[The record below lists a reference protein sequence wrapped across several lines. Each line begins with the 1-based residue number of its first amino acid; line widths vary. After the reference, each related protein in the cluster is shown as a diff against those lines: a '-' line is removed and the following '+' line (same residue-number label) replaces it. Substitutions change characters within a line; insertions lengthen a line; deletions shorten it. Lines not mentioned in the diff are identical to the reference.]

1 MKRKFIL
8 ALFLLLGFIQD
19 NKSYGQIACDYNN
32 IGSIYSL
39 NANDYPFLLSS
50 GITASVTYNLFN
62 PAYGM
67 IYSHPCGT
75 SAPVSTPPPS
85 FWINGGTA
93 EYITFTFDV
102 PVTNFS
108 LAATATNTGES
119 FTVTAATGT
128 VILSN
133 NCPGSFTIAGN
144 TMTCVAAGVV
154 GTLITVDNPAG
165 SYSYTLTHSNN
176 NMGGNGTLI
185 ALLDCVS
192 GCPSTRDTIYPVICQ
207 GQTYQVGTSNY
218 STSGTY
224 TDVFKNVD
232 DCDSTIITIL
242 TVNPTH
248 VVYKD
253 TAIYEGDSVTI
264 AGIHHK
270 FEGTYN
276 YRWQTTLGCDS
287 NFTLRLKVIP
297 WRLDTLK
304 PHICIGE
311 KFYLDTVMY
320 DRTGVYFDT
329 FRYEWGHRF
338 YRTELTVHPLP
349 IITITP
355 NPKNPD
361 LICVHDSLD
370 VTAKGAVYYEWYY
383 ITPKEELRFGD
394 TTDKQTAYL
403 FYDNTTI
410 RVLGRDEWNCENT
423 KEVSIKGEHCC
434 RIFAPNAFSPNG
446 DGLNDKFEVYSQSL
460 PHEYRLEVFNRYGQS
475 IFVSNNLRHQW
486 DGTLH
491 NGDFAPNDTYFY
503 IISGKCSNFEP
514 IFQKGDI
521 TLVR

>member
-1 MKRKFIL
+1 MTKNLITTVIFC
-8 ALFLLLGFIQD
+8 LFLHCSVKAQVF
-19 NKSYGQIACDYNN
+19 CDLNN
-32 IGSIYSL
+32 YQTIYAL
-39 NANDYPFLLSS
+39 NMADYPYLSS
-50 GITASVTYNLFN
+50 TGITVTAVNTGTTYATTF
-62 PAYGM
+62 
-67 IYSHPCGT
+67 T
-75 SAPVSTPPPS
+75 SACGANTTAVTIPATA
-85 FWINGGTA
+85 FWIMNVGNA
-93 EYITFTFDV
+93 LTFTFSI

-108 LAATATNTGES
+108 ILINGTDPGEEFTITSNNGVPALSNFCAANYVVTGNAISCNVVGIFNGAGTLVTIDNPLGATQY
-119 FTVTAATGT
+119 TVTLTAQGF
-128 VILSN
+128 N
-133 NCPGSFTIAGN
+133 GSL
-144 TMTCVAAGVV
+144 V
-154 GTLITVDNPAG
+154 
-165 SYSYTLTHSNN
+165 
-176 NMGGNGTLI
+176 
-185 ALLDCVS
+185 ALLDCIN
-192 GCPSTRDTIYPVICQ
+192 GCVITNDTTAATICQ
-207 GQTYQVGTSNY
+207 GQTYSVAHKNY
-218 STSGTY
+218 STTGIYVDT
-224 TDVFKNVD
+224 FKNVD
-232 DCDSTIITIL
+232 DCDSIITTIL
-242 TVNPTH
+242 TVNPT
-248 VVYKD
+248 YNTYLD
-253 TAIYEGDSVTI
+253 TAIYEGDSITI

-270 FEGTYN
+270 YEGTYN
-276 YRWQTTLGCDS
+276 YRFQTILNCDS

-297 WRLDTLK
+297 WKLDTLK

-311 KFYLDTVMY
+311 KFYLDTIMY

-329 FRYEWGHRF
+329 FRYEWGHHF

-361 LICVHDSLD
+361 FICVHDSLD
-370 VTAKGAVYYEWYY
+370 ITAKGAVYYEWYY

-475 IFVSNNLRHQW
+475 IFVSNNIRHKW
-486 DGTLH
+486 DGTLY

-521 TLVR
+521 TLIR

>member
-1 MKRKFIL
+1 MNKIIFIL
-8 ALFLLLGFIQD
+8 AFVLVQSQL
-19 NKSYGQIACDYNN
+19 IAQPVCDLNN
-32 IGSIYSL
+32 YSTIYVL
-39 NANDYPFLLSS
+39 NANDYPYLTSS
-50 GITASVTYNLFN
+50 SITVASATTGGVTTLANFTYNCGTN
-62 PAYGM
+62 PYATNAPAYWLNAATQ
-67 IYSHPCGT
+67 S
-75 SAPVSTPPPS
+75 
-85 FWINGGTA
+85 WIL
-93 EYITFTFDV
+93 TFSV
-102 PVTNFS
+102 PVTNFTLVQNGS
-108 LAATATNTGES
+108 DAGEVV
-119 FTVTAATGT
+119 TVTPATGT
-128 VILSN
+128 ATIPTFCTN
-133 NCPGSFTIAGN
+133 NFTVAGNAITCIGGGPTGTIFTINNPTGSLVY
-144 TMTCVAAGVV
+144 T
-154 GTLITVDNPAG
+154 IT
-165 SYSYTLTHSNN
+165 H
-176 NMGGNGTLI
+176 NGTGSGSRI
-185 ALLDCVS
+185 ALMDCVTG
-192 GCPSTRDTIYPVICQ
+192 GCPPIIDTQTVVICE

-218 STSGTY
+218 STPGTY
-224 TDVFKNVD
+224 TDSFKIDD
-232 DCDSTIITIL
+232 DCDSVVTTIL
-242 TVNPTH
+242 TVNPT
-248 VVYKD
+248 YNTYLD

-297 WRLDTLK
+297 WKLDTLK

-311 KFYLDTVMY
+311 KFYLDTIMY

-329 FRYEWGHRF
+329 FRYEWGHHF

-361 LICVHDSLD
+361 FICVHDSLD
-370 VTAKGAVYYEWYY
+370 ITAKGAVYYEWYY

-403 FYDNTTI
+403 SYDNTTI
-410 RVLGRDEWNCENT
+410 RVFGRDEWNCENT
-423 KEVSIKGEHCC
+423 NEVSIKGERCC
-434 RIFAPNAFSPNG
+434 NIFAPSAFSPNG

-521 TLVR
+521 TLIR